1 MKKKLFLF
9 LCLFL
14 VGANLLIAQQRTVQ
28 GTVTGSEDGVSLI
41 GVSVIIK
48 GTSQGTITNYEGKY
62 SLNVPAGSDTL
73 AFSFIG
79 MNPKHEAI
87 GSRTIVDV
95 VLEPTTIGV
104 EEVVVTALGIT
115 KEKKALGY
123 AVSQV
128 SSEQLEQKPETDIA
142 RVLNGK
148 AAGVKVTST
157 SGVSGSGTNI
167 TIRGYSSIKGNNQP
181 LFIVDGAR
189 FSGSTNSGTDNEQG
203 FLEGNQSTSSRF
215 LDIDPNNIENI
226 SILKGLSA
234 TTVYGAEGRN
244 GVIIIT
250 TKGGSQKNYNKK
262 MEVSVNQSFFVNQVN
277 LPVLQDSYGNG
288 FQQQNGFFMSNW
300 GGKITDPATVVA
312 HPYSRFAEPD
322 LIAAF
327 PEYQGA
333 TYELKAYDNINAFFR
348 KGTISNTS
356 VNMAGGSDN
365 TTYNANVSFVD
376 DKGFLPENE
385 LNKFNMGFSGSTK
398 LSNHLVFSG
407 SMNYVKTDMK
417 TPPISYGSGSGIGG
431 GSGISV
437 FADVLYT
444 PRTIDLM
451 GLPYENPI
459 DHRSVYYRAGN
470 DVQNPIWTT
479 KYAKSTDNINRFY
492 GSGNLS
498 YDLLKNL
505 KLSYKYGVDYYDEI
519 QEYQLNKG
527 SVQNANYMNGLY
539 RTRELSNTIFDQSVL
554 LNFNAKIGGA
564 FDLDALLGGSAV
576 RAVYSSDGMESTN
589 QLVFGFMNHKN
600 FSDHSTINSFNDLPL
615 QSESESNT
623 LGLFGQATVSY
634 NSYLYLNVSARND
647 WFSSLQPENRSQFYP
662 SVSLSF
668 LPSTLF
674 ESLKT
679 DYQFELLKFRIGYGT
694 SAGFPPLYV
703 TENVLASNARAHV
716 QRDGT
721 VIPSNGVSYFLGNPN
736 LTPELHA
743 ETEFGVEFNVFENR
757 LGADFTIYSKK
768 TKDLITEA
776 SLDPATGYQST
787 YINIGQM
794 TNKGIELEMHGT
806 PIQTAAFKWTLT
818 GIFTKYTSI
827 VDELGAGLDKVLING
842 FSDLGN
848 YAIADQPFG
857 VMYGYKIKTDVLGR
871 RLVDGNGYYMNSDEP
886 AIIGNPHPDFD
897 LSVISTIKYKGF
909 TFNMQWDYRQGGD
922 IYSETV
928 NTLLGRGI
936 TKDTDFDRSQTFVM
950 PGYLADG
957 TVNTKQITATD
968 AYFNCFGS
976 QAPSEVNVI
985 DGTTIRLREIS
996 LTYSIPKKV
1005 IEKTPFGQIDFSL
1018 IGQNVW
1024 FKAVNFPKYMNFD
1037 TDMLSLGVGNGL
1049 GFDFITG
1056 PSSTKYGASLKV
1068 TF

>member
-9 LCLFL
+9 FCLFL

-28 GTVTGSEDGVSLI
+28 GTVTSSEDGVSLI

-62 SLNVPAGSDTL
+62 SLNVPTGSDTL
-73 AFSFIG
+73 TFSFIG
-79 MNPKHEAI
+79 MNPKQELI

-95 VLEPTTIGV
+95 ALEPTTIGV
-104 EEVVVTALGIT
+104 EEVVVTAMGIS

-123 AVSQV
+123 AVSTVNSGQI
-128 SSEQLEQKPETDIA
+128 EQKPETDIA
-142 RVLNGK
+142 RVLSGK
-148 AAGVKVTST
+148 VAGVKITST

-181 LFIVDGAR
+181 LFIVDGVR

-203 FLEGNQSTSSRF
+203 FLEGNQATSSRF

-226 SILKGLSA
+226 SVLKGLSA
-234 TTVYGAEGRN
+234 TTIYGAEGRN
-244 GVIIIT
+244 GVILIT
-250 TKGGSQKNYNKK
+250 TKGGSQKTLNKK
-262 MEVSVNQSFFVNQVN
+262 MEISVNQSFFVNQVN
-277 LPVLQDSYGNG
+277 LPVLQDTYGDG
-288 FQQQNGFFMSNW
+288 FQQQDGFFFSNW
-300 GGKITDPATVVA
+300 GGKITDPPVVVP
-312 HPYSRFAEPD
+312 HPYSRFTQAD

-327 PEYQGA
+327 PEYQDA
-333 TYELKAYDNINAFFR
+333 TYELKAYDNVNAFFR
-348 KGTISNTS
+348 KGTISSTS
-356 VNMAGGSDN
+356 VNMAGGAENS
-365 TTYNANVSFVD
+365 TYNANMSFVD
-376 DKGFLPENE
+376 DKGFLPGNQ
-385 LNKFNMGFSGSTK
+385 LNRFNMGFGGSTK
-398 LSNHLVFSG
+398 LANNLVFSG
-407 SMNYVKTDMK
+407 TMNYVKTDME
-417 TPPISYGSGSGIGG
+417 TPPISYGDGSGIGG

-444 PRTIDLM
+444 PRTVDLM
-451 GLPYENPI
+451 GLPYESPV
-459 DHRSVYYRAGN
+459 DHRSVYYRSGN
-470 DVQNPIWTT
+470 DIQNPIWTT
-479 KYAKSTDNINRFY
+479 KYSKSIDNVNRLF

-498 YDLLKNL
+498 YDISK
-505 KLSYKYGVDYYDEI
+505 KIKVSYKYGVDFYAEK

-527 SVQNANYMNGLY
+527 SVQNDNYLNGLF
-539 RTRELSNTIFDQSVL
+539 RTRQMFNTIWDQSVL
-554 LNFNAKIGGA
+554 LNYNTEIGGA
-564 FDLDALLGGSAV
+564 FDLDLMIGASSVREKYSA
-576 RAVYSSDGMESTN
+576 DGMESTN
-589 QLVFGFMNHKN
+589 QVVFGFMNHKN

-623 LGLFGQATVSY
+623 LGQFGQATVSY
-634 NSYLYLNVSARND
+634 NSYLYLNLSARND

-674 ESLKT
+674 EGLKT
-679 DYQFELLKFRIGYGT
+679 DYKFDLLKFRVSYGT

-703 TENVLASNARAHV
+703 TENVLSADARGYV

-721 VIPSNGVSYFLGNPN
+721 VIPSNSVSYFLGNPN
-736 LTPELHA
+736 LKPELHS
-743 ETEFGVEFNVFENR
+743 ETEFGIEFNVFENR
-757 LGADFTIYSKK
+757 LGADFTLYSKK

-776 SLDPATGYQST
+776 TLDPATGYQRT
-787 YINIGQM
+787 YVNIGKM
-794 TNKGIELEMHGT
+794 TNKGIEIEMHVT
-806 PIQTAAFKWTLT
+806 PIQTSGFEWTLT
-818 GIFTKYTSI
+818 GIFTKYKSV

-842 FSDLGN
+842 FTDLGN
-848 YAIADQPFG
+848 YAMADQPFG
-857 VMYGYKIKTDVLGR
+857 VMYGYKIKTDSQGR

-897 LSVISTIKYKGF
+897 LTVINTMKYKGF

-950 PGYLADG
+950 PGYLEDG

-996 LTYSIPKKV
+996 LTYSIPKKA
-1005 IEKTPFGQIDFSL
+1005 IEKTPFGKIDFSL
-1018 IGQNVW
+1018 IGQNIW